1 MRTFQTDPSAAKGW
15 LDGPWLTEL
24 PIAVG
29 FANAA
34 LDEAH
39 EHATITE
46 IFMVG
51 RGTATARVE
60 DRSIELDAGDVLV
73 VEPGEVRAIE
83 ETSTDR
89 LIFVVHV
96 PGSDGALGQDKRVVP

>member
-1 MRTFQTDPSAAKGW
+1 MRTFQADPTAAKGW

-51 RGTATARVE
+51 RGTATARVD
-60 DRSIELDAGDVLV
+60 DRSVQLGAGYVLV
-73 VEPGEVRAIE
+73 VEPGEVRTIE
-83 ETSTDR
+83 ETSADC
-89 LIFVVHV
+89 LMFVVHV
-96 PGSDGALGQDKRVVP
+96 PGSDGMLGRDKRLLH